1 MSGVPVTRFNGQDIY
16 LPGYY
21 AKRVV
26 SKAAR
31 GGASGS
37 VIAVLGSTEGGV
49 PYNAAS
55 VPDVEKQ
62 NWVSGDTDL
71 KAVLRAGDGFYGAK
85 FVLTPT
91 TDSEIGRPAAAMF
104 IRVDPATQS
113 TMTLKDGSALDVIDL
128 TSRDYGLWT
137 NDIRVKVATGTT
149 AGTKKVSTKLFDS
162 DGNEITQE
170 IDNIQRIGFTL
181 NYAQGGGTGTTAL
194 FGVDHDGN
202 FTTTIGV
209 ETGDNL
215 TLSLATYDTLVK
227 LVTAINAFAAA
238 GTYTAVLTSDANYPT
253 AKLDDVSGIDC
264 YGGVTAD
271 VKADCWAVIEKLQES
286 GEAITADLTSAADH
300 EAPTNVDWDY
310 MTGAVTGSAAQTQ
323 WDGALSLIEKFDIS
337 YVVVVTDDAA
347 IHASLAAHVAAMNST
362 LGRKERRGYCGGL
375 NTLTDAQHQTAAAA
389 LNSGEVTYV
398 ADPQWRY
405 DRYGVLTEFHPKFA
419 ACGQAGMKAG
429 NPKTFTPT
437 WKPVSTVKLSV
448 DRSRIQQEAMVRA
461 GCHIFVQEEGGSRF
475 WCPRAVTTYQGTNL
489 ILNEESIDDTILFI
503 TKDHRIFM
511 QNMFVARPGRT
522 GVDKAMESASK
533 LRLEKYVDDGLLV
546 VDPATGDAY
555 RNHSLVI
562 EGVTWKIEY
571 EGTVVAPIN
580 NILATH
586 NFVLI
591 GQA

>member
-1 MSGVPVTRFNGQDIY
+1 MGGVAPVRFNGKDIY

-26 SKAAR
+26 DAAAR

-49 PYNAAS
+49 PYNAAG

-71 KAVLRAGDGFYGAK
+71 KAILRGGDGFYGAK
-85 FVLTPT
+85 FALTPSN
-91 TDSEIGRPAAAMF
+91 DSEIGRPSAVMF
-104 IRVDPATQS
+104 IRVNPATKSSLTLQS
-113 TMTLKDGSALDVIDL
+113 GVAADTIDL
-128 TSRDYGLWT
+128 QSRDYGIHT
-137 NDIRVKVATGTT
+137 NDTRVKVAAATVSG
-149 AGTKKVSTKLFDS
+149 KKVSTKKFDS

-170 IDNIQRIGFTL
+170 IDNIEQVAFTL
-181 NYAQGGGTGTTAL
+181 NYAAGGGGGSAAV

-202 FTTTIGV
+202 FTTTITG

-215 TLSLATYDTLVK
+215 ALALSTYDTVAK
-227 LVTAINAFAAA
+227 LVTAINAATAT
-238 GTYTAVLTSDANYPT
+238 GTYTAVVGNNANYPT
-253 AKLDDVSGIDC
+253 AKLDDVSGINC
-264 YGGVTAD
+264 FGATTAD
-271 VKADCWAVIEKLQES
+271 VTANCWAVIDKLNES
-286 GEAITADLTSAADH
+286 SVDVIADLHAAADH
-300 EAPTNVDWDY
+300 AAPANIDWTY
-310 MTGAVTGSAAQTQ
+310 LTGAVNGTVDQTA

-337 YVVVVTDDAA
+337 YVAVATSDAA
-347 IHASLAAHVAAMNST
+347 VHASLAAHVAAMSDT

-375 NTLTDAQHQTAAAA
+375 NSLTDAQHQAASAA
-389 LNSGEVTYV
+389 LNAALVTYV

-405 DRYGVLTEFHPKFA
+405 DRYGVLTEFGPQFA

-429 NPKTFTPT
+429 NPKIFTPT
-437 WKPVSTVKLSV
+437 WKPVSTIKLSV
-448 DRSRIQQEAMVRA
+448 DRSLPEQEAMVRA

-475 WCPRAVTTYQGTNL
+475 WCPRAVTSYQGTND
-489 ILNEESIDDTILFI
+489 ILNEESIVDTILFI
-503 TKDHRIFM
+503 TKDHRIYV
-511 QNMFVARPGRT
+511 QNLFIGKPGKT
-522 GVDKAMESASK
+522 GMAKAVESAAK

-546 VDPATGDAY
+546 VNPATGDAY
-555 RNHSLVI
+555 RNFSLTIDGLVW
-562 EGVTWKIEY
+562 EIEY
-571 EGTVVAPIN
+571 EGTVTAPIN